1 MNASADPSGTAP
13 VGGTTRL
20 LGVIGWPVEHSLS
33 PAIHNAAFRSLAM
46 DRIYVPLPVEP
57 DDLPRAVEGLRAL
70 GFDGA
75 NVTMPHKAQSAD
87 LADELSDDSRVLHAV
102 NTFVIRDGTVRGE
115 NTDVLGFDRFI
126 RQDAAFDPTG
136 CDALILGA
144 GGAARAVALALS
156 RGGAAR
162 VVIAVRDVT
171 RANPM
176 IKLLK
181 RVGVQHEVVT
191 FEDVAD
197 RSTDLVVNATPVGS
211 DARSIP
217 PLPELGGSGRR
228 ANVRR
233 AGVVAPSGRV
243 VVRTVDRRRG
253 ADRRDV
259 RGRGARVGP
268 PRLSQRKLL
277 RSLRTTAS
285 SACGRPTMPHGR
297 WMTIPRSHSGS
308 PST

>member
-211 DARSIP
+211 DARSMP
-217 PLPELGGSGRR
+217 PLPELGVDDTVVDLLYHPPHTPWRST
-228 ANVRR
+228 ADR
-233 AGVVAPSGRV
+233 AGARTFGGLGLLLHQAVSSFELWTGVEAPIDVMSAAAV
-243 VVRTVDRRRG
+243 H
-253 ADRRDV
+253 ALAHRD
-259 RGRGARVGP
+259 
-268 PRLSQRKLL
+268 
-277 RSLRTTAS
+277 
-285 SACGRPTMPHGR
+285 
-297 WMTIPRSHSGS
+297 
-308 PST
+308 

>member
-1 MNASADPSGTAP
+1 MNASADPWGTAP

-46 DRIYVPLPVEP
+46 DRVYVPLPVEP
-57 DDLPRAVEGLRAL
+57 DALARAVDGLRAL

-75 NVTMPHKAQSAD
+75 NITMPHKAQSAA

-102 NTFVIRDGTVRGE
+102 NTFVVRDGTVRGE

-126 RQDAAFDPTG
+126 RQDAAFDPAG

-171 RANPM
+171 RTSAM
-176 IKLLK
+176 TTMLQQ
-181 RVGVQHEVVT
+181 VEVQHEIVS
-191 FEDVAD
+191 FAMVAD
-197 RSTDLVVNATPVGS
+197 RSADLVVNATPVGS
-211 DARSIP
+211 DARSMP
-217 PLPELGGSGRR
+217 PLPALGVDETVVDLLYHPPHTPWR
-228 ANVRR
+228 AAADR
-233 AGVVAPSGRV
+233 AGARTFGGLGLLLHQAVSSFELWTGVEAPIDVMSAAAV
-243 VVRTVDRRRG
+243 H
-253 ADRRDV
+253 ALAHRD
-259 RGRGARVGP
+259 
-268 PRLSQRKLL
+268 
-277 RSLRTTAS
+277 
-285 SACGRPTMPHGR
+285 
-297 WMTIPRSHSGS
+297 
-308 PST
+308 

>member
-13 VGGTTRL
+13 VAGTTRL

-57 DDLPRAVEGLRAL
+57 DDRPRAVEGLRAL

-144 GGAARAVALALS
+144 G
-156 RGGAAR
+156 

-176 IKLLK
+176 IKLLR

-211 DARSIP
+211 DARSMP
-217 PLPELGGSGRR
+217 PLPELGVDDTVVDLLYHPPHTPWRST
-228 ANVRR
+228 ADR
-233 AGVVAPSGRV
+233 AGARTFGGLGLLLHQAVSSFELWTGVEAPIDVMSAAAV
-243 VVRTVDRRRG
+243 H
-253 ADRRDV
+253 ALAHRD
-259 RGRGARVGP
+259 
-268 PRLSQRKLL
+268 
-277 RSLRTTAS
+277 
-285 SACGRPTMPHGR
+285 
-297 WMTIPRSHSGS
+297 
-308 PST
+308 